1 MQRDG
6 GRGGGE
12 EGDDFG
18 GLRGLV
24 GGEGAAGCGCGGGL
38 GVHGAGEVQ
47 FFGGG
52 AEAGDLVGGA
62 EPFDEAAGFFRHAG
76 FVEGDEAGEEFGFR
90 QVGLPAIVPA
100 KYLDDR

>member
-1 MQRDG
+1 
-6 GRGGGE
+6 
-12 EGDDFG
+12 
-18 GLRGLV
+18 
-24 GGEGAAGCGCGGGL
+24 
-38 GVHGAGEVQ
+38 
-47 FFGGG
+47 
-52 AEAGDLVGGA
+52 LVGGA